1 LLNILQLPTPLLELA
16 DRHRL
21 PERVLREVLSLPP
34 AQWERMLR
42 VSIQSQLTS
51 DEVAEAAAVQPG
63 TTPPARNDPPVP
75 MDPAYKAASG
85 LRRFANTINDLDE
98 FAQAQ
103 ALDEIADKLVV
114 TGQAEGLLV
123 YLDELSRLI
132 TARLSRR

>member
-1 LLNILQLPTPLLELA
+1 MADWGPEKFRQVLEEEYLGYALA
-16 DRHRL
+16 DG
-21 PERVLREVLSLPP
+21 P
-34 AQWERMLR
+34 A
-42 VSIQSQLTS
+42 
-51 DEVAEAAAVQPG
+51 
-63 TTPPARNDPPVP
+63 PADPV
-75 MDPAYKAASG
+75 YKAASG
-85 LRRFANTINDLDE
+85 LRRFANTINELDE